1 MLVLMK
7 EQFNNFLYMMGG
19 LVIESINY
27 IFNQVRSI
35 SYPDQFLAF
44 KKTMRKDID
53 NEIKRFLSL
62 KNI

>member
-7 EQFNNFLYMMGG
+7 KQFNNFLYMMVD
-19 LVIESINY
+19 LSY
-27 IFNQVRSI
+27 IFNQVRST

-53 NEIKRFLSL
+53 NEIKRFLSV

>member
-7 EQFNNFLYMMGG
+7 KQFNNFLHMMVD
-19 LVIESINY
+19 LSY
-27 IFNQVRSI
+27 IFNQVRST

>member
-1 MLVLMK
+1 
-7 EQFNNFLYMMGG
+7 MMVD
-19 LVIESINY
+19 LSY
-27 IFNQVRSI
+27 IFNQVRCT

-53 NEIKRFLSL
+53 NEIKRFLSV